1 MARRDVAS
9 VGDASPVP
17 QPARTKR
24 SRPVRQHSDGRCAI
38 EGHIGEGAARIEPV
52 ANVHEG
58 ADHAVA
64 GDLFRRLIAAP
75 DLDPPGCGNGADH
88 EGTCLRSTW
97 RRVAAARSAHVVFGL
112 YKHDSGTQLRPNG
125 RSARSG

>member
-1 MARRDVAS
+1 MARRDLAS
-9 VGDASPVP
+9 MGDACLAP
-17 QPARTKR
+17 QPVRTMR
-24 SRPVRQHSDGRCAI
+24 DRPVRQHRDGRCAI

-75 DLDPPGCGNGADH
+75 DFNLPGRGNDTDHGGA
-88 EGTCLRSTW
+88 CLRSTW
-97 RRVAAARSAHVVFGL
+97 RSVAAARSAHVVFGP
-112 YKHDSGTQLRPNG
+112 YKHDSRTQLRPNG
-125 RSARSG
+125 RAARSG